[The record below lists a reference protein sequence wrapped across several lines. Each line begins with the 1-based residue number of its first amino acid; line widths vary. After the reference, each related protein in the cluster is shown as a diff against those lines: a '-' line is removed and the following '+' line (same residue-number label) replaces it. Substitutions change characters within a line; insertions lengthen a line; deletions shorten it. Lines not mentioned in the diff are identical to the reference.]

1 MIDVP
6 GRALYN
12 CPEHGIFMVETN
24 GVMWAERCCTYA
36 LPAASGN
43 SLFTYPCG
51 ILSPL
56 ARLNDPKL
64 DGPINGINDP
74 SQLSDLRESI
84 AELRKQRKQEA
95 AQGREM
101 ADDASLPPRDKLGY
115 GLGGPRNRRNGVPA
129 LAEAKLV
136 DPEQEVFEASERK
149 RMRAAMN
156 DDWGD

>member
-1 MIDVP
+1 MNDTP
-6 GRALYN
+6 SRALYK
-12 CPEHGIFMVETN
+12 CPEHGIFMVETH
-24 GVMWAERCCTYA
+24 GIMWAERCCTVIV
-36 LPAASGN
+36 PSIIRGG
-43 SLFTYPCG
+43 TDYPCG

-56 ARLNDPKL
+56 ARLGDPLL

-74 SQLSDLRESI
+74 GQLSDLRESI

-136 DPEQEVFEASERK
+136 DPEQEIFEASERE

-156 DDWGD
+156 DGWED

>member
-1 MIDVP
+1 MNDTP
-6 GRALYN
+6 SRALYK
-12 CPEHGIFMVETN
+12 CPEHGIFMVETH
-24 GVMWAERCCTYA
+24 GIMWAERCCTVNIPSA
-36 LPAASGN
+36 IMGG
-43 SLFTYPCG
+43 TDYPCG

-56 ARLNDPKL
+56 ARLGDPLL

-74 SQLSDLRESI
+74 GQLSDLRESI

-101 ADDASLPPRDKLGY
+101 ADDASLPPHDKLGY

-136 DPEQEVFEASERK
+136 DPEQEIFEASERE

-156 DDWGD
+156 DGWED